1 MKRLA
6 IAVAVLAVPASAVIF
21 AAGNAVGA
29 RDQRLL
35 ASDDKNRTTMLARSC
50 GKTGRLLMDP
60 MRNEYVCVWTNPDGE
75 TITAEIPQHPYLD
88 HHLALR

>member
-6 IAVAVLAVPASAVIF
+6 LVAAAVALPASAIIF

-35 ASDDKNRTTMLARSC
+35 AADDKNRTTLLARSC
-50 GKTGRLLMDP
+50 GKAGRLLLDP
-60 MRNEYVCVWTNPDGE
+60 MRNEYVCAWTNPDGQM
-75 TITAEIPQHPYLD
+75 ITAEIPQYPYLD
-88 HHLALR
+88 QHLALR